1 MRGMPGAEKRSQG
14 ARMVDVGGKDVTS
27 RRAVARGMVSLP
39 KCILTAL
46 LEGSLPK
53 GDVLGVAQTAGIMA
67 AKRTA
72 DLLPLCHNLA
82 LDHLSVDIEIA
93 DDGVVIEAS
102 VAASGKTGV
111 EMEALTAVAVAAL
124 TVYDMCKSAGSGIR
138 ISEIQLIEK
147 TGGRT
152 DWHL

>member
-1 MRGMPGAEKRSQG
+1 MSGAEKRPRG
-14 ARMVDVGGKDVTS
+14 AHMVDVGDKAVTS
-27 RRAVARGMVSLP
+27 RRAVARGSVYLP
-39 KCILTAL
+39 PKTLTAL
-46 LEGSLPK
+46 REGNLPK

-72 DLLPLCHNLA
+72 ELLPLCHNLP
-82 LDHLSVDIEIA
+82 LDHLSVDLQIA

-102 VAASGKTGV
+102 AAAPGKTGV

-124 TVYDMCKSAGSGIR
+124 TVYDMCKSAGPGIR
-138 ISEIQLIEK
+138 ITEIELVEK

-152 DWHL
+152 DWRL